1 MAVMRAA
8 RPVNPL
14 LFSLAALVAL
24 SSLTIGAI
32 AVFGDPHAASP
43 TLVQPLFRK
52 GPAHVGLKKGGADE
66 EVEIVDSEP
75 IPPDA
80 EILDLSD
87 PRAMAEYGVRGAM
100 EESAAPHGDEQPQQ
114 AARKALVKAPVA
126 GLFQPGPNGP
136 LPVIA
141 SDGRTPMQVYSRPF
155 TNAGD
160 KPMIALMVGGLGLN
174 AQTTNAAIETL
185 PPEVTLS
192 FVPYAKD
199 LQTWINH
206 ARANGHEVMLE
217 LPMEPFDYPDNDTG
231 PQTLLASAKPE
242 ENAQKLNWLM
252 GRAQGYFGVVNYQ
265 GAKFASSPA
274 ANAVMSALAGRGLA
288 FVQDGSGS
296 KPAFGAAARTAQ
308 IPFAGADR
316 IVDAQPAESSIDQQL
331 LTLEALALQNGS
343 SFGAGFAYPLT
354 VEKAAAWAS
363 GLAAKGYVLAPASAI
378 VKARSA
384 KH

>member
-8 RPVNPL
+8 RPVNPVMV
-14 LFSLAALVAL
+14 SLAALLAL
-24 SSLTIGAI
+24 SGLAVGSVAI
-32 AVFGDPHAASP
+32 FGDPQAASP

-52 GPAHVGLKKGGADE
+52 APGPVGLKKGGAEE
-66 EVEIVDSEP
+66 EVQITDSEP
-75 IPPDA
+75 IPDDA
-80 EILDLSD
+80 EILDLSN
-87 PRAMAEYGVRGAM
+87 PQAMAEYGVDNAM
-100 EESAAPHGDEQPQQ
+100 EVAAAPHVDETQRP
-114 AARKALVKAPVA
+114 ARKALAKAPIA
-126 GLFQPGPNGP
+126 GMFQPGPNGP
-136 LPVIA
+136 LPIVA
-141 SDGRTPMQVYSRPF
+141 ADGRTPMSVYSKPF
-155 TNAGD
+155 TNAGN
-160 KPMIALMVGGLGLN
+160 KPMVALMVGGLGLN
-174 AQTTNAAIETL
+174 AQTTTAAIDKL

-199 LQTWINH
+199 LQTWINK
-206 ARANGHEVMLE
+206 ARAGGHEVMLE

-231 PQTLLASAKPE
+231 PQTLLASGKAE

-265 GAKFASSPA
+265 GAKFAASPA
-274 ANAVMSALAGRGLA
+274 VNPVFSALSGRGLA

-296 KPAFGAAARTAQ
+296 KTAFANAARGAQ

-316 IVDAQPAESSIDQQL
+316 VIDAQPAEASIDQQL

-354 VEKAAAWAS
+354 VEKAAVWAD

-378 VKARSA
+378 VKARNA